1 MGCCPWGRE
10 ESDTTDVALAA
21 AVVAAVSTQEFHLV
35 ATRMNYSSLK
45 GQVRVISSIL
55 RVTRFPDFTEILF
68 IFNGDLHGVVEV
80 FYFLLSYDVKQQQ

>member
-1 MGCCPWGRE
+1 MGCCPRGRE

-45 GQVRVISSIL
+45 GQVRVISPICGL
-55 RVTRFPDFTEILF
+55 PDFQISQKFYLF
-68 IFNGDLHGVVEV
+68 LMATYMELLRFSIFC
-80 FYFLLSYDVKQQQ
+80 

>member
-45 GQVRVISSIL
+45 GQVRVISSICGL
-55 RVTRFPDFTEILF
+55 PDFQISQKFYLF
-68 IFNGDLHGVVEV
+68 LMATYMELLRFSIFC
-80 FYFLLSYDVKQQQ
+80 

>member
-1 MGCCPWGRE
+1 
-10 ESDTTDVALAA
+10 
-21 AVVAAVSTQEFHLV
+21 
-35 ATRMNYSSLK
+35 MNYSSLK
-45 GQVRVISSIL
+45 GQVGESLRVISSIL

>member
-45 GQVRVISSIL
+45 GQVIC
-55 RVTRFPDFTEILF
+55 
-68 IFNGDLHGVVEV
+68 N
-80 FYFLLSYDVKQQQ
+80 FLEEFEQDRY